1 MTGAESDRSRATDAV
16 AVREAR
22 PDERVA
28 VRRVVDA
35 AMLEPGDVAGA
46 IERGDALVAVDS
58 GTVVGALLLGP
69 REDGA
74 HVDAAAVRRARRG
87 RGIGTALVEFA
98 AERADRL
105 TAHFDPDVRPFYE
118 ALGFEIEPVGEGE
131 DRLRGTRG

>member
-1 MTGAESDRSRATDAV
+1 MTGSESDRSRATDAV

-46 IERGDALVAVDS
+46 IERGDALVAIDG
-58 GTVVGALLLGP
+58 GTVVGALVLDP
-69 REDGA
+69 RDGGA
-74 HVDAAAVRRARRG
+74 HVETVAVRRARRG
-87 RGIGTALVEFA
+87 RGIGTALVEAA

-105 TAHFDPDVRPFYE
+105 TARFDPDVRPFYE
-118 ALGFEIEPVGEGE
+118 ALWFEIEPVGEVA